1 MTSWYHE
8 HVKSQNP
15 VTPVSNAIRNKSIV
29 NLDHAPVIKCIVQP
43 SYKKY
48 THTQVSQYAN
58 WVTVTVINYLW

>member
-58 WVTVTVINYLW
+58 